1 MSTQPNMT
9 EPMVIPS
16 KPKVKPMPKREAPK
30 PAPRR
35 GDPWTVP
42 GPKVN
47 PTPKATTKEVM
58 KKVLK
63 KKVNSKAT
71 LNFILSSMPNVTAEM
86 FFNKFDVSSE
96 MTAKFTAMKAM
107 KEMILN

>member
-1 MSTQPNMT
+1 MKQPSMT

-16 KPKVKPMPKREAPK
+16 KPKVKPTPKREAPK

-42 GPKVN
+42 GPRVN
-47 PTPKATTKEVM
+47 PTPKATTKRVM
-58 KKVLK
+58 KKVVK

-71 LNFILSSMPNVTAEM
+71 LDFILASMPNVTDEM
-86 FFNKFDVSSE
+86 FFNKFDVSADMAIAFLVKKSV
-96 MTAKFTAMKAM
+96 TF
-107 KEMILN
+107 LN

>member
-1 MSTQPNMT
+1 MKMSTQPNMT

-16 KPKVKPMPKREAPK
+16 KPKVKPVPKREAPK

-47 PTPKATTKEVM
+47 PTPKA
-58 KKVLK
+58 
-63 KKVNSKAT
+63 
-71 LNFILSSMPNVTAEM
+71 
-86 FFNKFDVSSE
+86 
-96 MTAKFTAMKAM
+96 
-107 KEMILN
+107 

>member
-1 MSTQPNMT
+1 MKTQPNMT

-16 KPKVKPMPKREAPK
+16 KPKVKPVPKREEPK

-47 PTPKATTKEVM
+47 PTPKAISKEVM
-58 KKVLK
+58 KKVTK
-63 KKVNSKAT
+63 KEIKSKST
-71 LNFILSSMPNVTAEM
+71 LNFIMSSMPGVTSEVL
-86 FFNKFDVSSE
+86 FNMFDVSTE
-96 MTAKFTAMKAM
+96 MTTAFLAKKAVTF
-107 KEMILN
+107 LN